1 MCISFQ
7 YHYTLL
13 QSITKFFNKKVCL
26 YLPWI
31 KTNNYTKGII
41 LFLLAYFYI
50 FLMPTTIFFRY
61 IILVVPITNNYT
73 LGNIKIIET
82 NMKMQILFPFLDISN
97 LFVYCYL
104 WQCNERVN
112 SVVIFQ
118 QLSVRLQRFGYWQ
131 RRHFLHRAGQ
141 SPGGTGEG
149 THVCTTYS
157 TSPLK
162 LDIRFIF
169 YHCVYLIRVA
179 CFWPIYIIFQHN
191 GRHDWLF
198 WSHGKNINIKYH
210 FWYCILIW
218 TRNVFLSN
226 KPACISTENL
236 KPWFVVYW
244 FACNSPLF

>member
-73 LGNIKIIET
+73 LGNKTIIET

-210 FWYCILIW
+210 FWYCILM
-218 TRNVFLSN
+218 NQKCF
-226 KPACISTENL
+226 PQ
-236 KPWFVVYW
+236 
-244 FACNSPLF
+244 

>member
-82 NMKMQILFPFLDISN
+82 NMKMQILFPFLGISN
-97 LFVYCYL
+97 LFVYFYL

-131 RRHFLHRAGQ
+131 RRHFLHWAGQ

-157 TSPLK
+157 TSPFK
-162 LDIRFIF
+162 SDIRFIF

-179 CFWPIYIIFQHN
+179 CFWLIYIIYQHN
-191 GRHDWLF
+191 RRHDWLF

-210 FWYCILIW
+210 FWYCILM
-218 TRNVFLSN
+218 NQKCF
-226 KPACISTENL
+226 PACISTENL

>member
-13 QSITKFFNKKVCL
+13 QSIKFIKKKVCL

-50 FLMPTTIFFRY
+50 FLMPTTIFFWY
-61 IILVVPITNNYT
+61 IILVLPITNNYT
-73 LGNIKIIET
+73 LGNKTIIET
-82 NMKMQILFPFLDISN
+82 NMKMQILFPFLGIRN
-97 LFVYCYL
+97 LFLYFYL

-131 RRHFLHRAGQ
+131 RRHFLHWAGQ

-157 TSPLK
+157 TSPFK
-162 LDIRFIF
+162 SDIRFIF

-179 CFWPIYIIFQHN
+179 CFWLIYIIYQHN
-191 GRHDWLF
+191 RRHDWLF

-210 FWYCILIW
+210 FWYCILM
-218 TRNVFLSN
+218 NQKCF
-226 KPACISTENL
+226 PACISTENL

>member
-61 IILVVPITNNYT
+61 IILVVPKTNNYT

-179 CFWPIYIIFQHN
+179 CFWLIYIIYQLN
-191 GRHDWLF
+191 RRHDWLF

-210 FWYCILIW
+210 FWYCILM
-218 TRNVFLSN
+218 NQKCF
-226 KPACISTENL
+226 PACISTENL

>member
-157 TSPLK
+157 TSPFK

-179 CFWPIYIIFQHN
+179 CFWLIYIIYQLN
-191 GRHDWLF
+191 RRPDWLF

-210 FWYCILIW
+210 FWYCILM
-218 TRNVFLSN
+218 NQKCF
-226 KPACISTENL
+226 PQ
-236 KPWFVVYW
+236 
-244 FACNSPLF
+244 